1 MQGFGG
7 FFVVL
12 SAYNCVKLFCRSWAL
27 FLAGQSVARRYQSFA
42 RLKMSRFVE
51 FVNDTGTG
59 ETRISVLMAVK
70 KVSAWEFTALG
81 KKRFTK

>member
-12 SAYNCVKLFCRSWAL
+12 SAYNCVKLVPHS
-27 FLAGQSVARRYQSFA
+27 LAGQSVARRYQSFA

-51 FVNDTGTG
+51 LVNDTVTG